1 MVLIDEYQFRLML
14 EILTAM
20 GLEGEKNDARQAAT
34 CPDPQPEPAK
44 HEPER
49 KKTT

>member
-20 GLEGEKNDARQAAT
+20 GLEGEKKESASDTQREGSPPEPT
-34 CPDPQPEPAK
+34 KTQPEV
-44 HEPER
+44 
-49 KKTT
+49 KKTA